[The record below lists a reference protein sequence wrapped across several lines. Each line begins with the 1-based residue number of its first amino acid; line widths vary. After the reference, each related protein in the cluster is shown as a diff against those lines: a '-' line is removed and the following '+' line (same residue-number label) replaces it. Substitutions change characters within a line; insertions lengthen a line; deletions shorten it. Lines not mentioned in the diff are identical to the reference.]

1 MASQRERGEMSQF
14 CSIPSVASSVL
25 LFLGLTQI
33 LNHCNK
39 LLKFP
44 PQRLVIPKLCW
55 YLSTLSETGLWD
67 KTHDGDGT
75 KCLLGSSKAGLSTGS
90 CVVGGC

>member
-14 CSIPSVASSVL
+14 CSTPSAASSVL

-44 PQRLVIPKLCW
+44 PERLVIPKLFWC
-55 YLSTLSETGLWD
+55 LSASSETGLWD
-67 KTHDGDGT
+67 KARDGDGT
-75 KCLLGSSKAGLSTGS
+75 KCPLGSSKAGLSAGS